1 MHFTGNLPQPE
12 RPFLLGEAVALLVS
26 KRLPE
31 ILRKLPEYR
40 AGKYKAR
47 GQIMS
52 RAQLQHRHDSD
63 HGGWMHWQAVLA
75 SQEALLLAFLEQVT
89 KNSLESGTP

>member
-1 MHFTGNLPQPE
+1 MND
-12 RPFLLGEAVALLVS
+12 LLGEAVALLVS

-52 RAQLQHRHDSD
+52 RANVK
-63 HGGWMHWQAVLA
+63 GT
-75 SQEALLLAFLEQVT
+75 VT
-89 KNSLESGTP
+89 TWARF